1 MGPASRFAR
10 APYAPQRVSR
20 LSRKGLRTSLGA
32 TVTFCSRT
40 RGAHDHEQ
48 RVASPRGGRIG
59 TRARYQAAV
68 MLPRNGFL
76 HESRSSPIIGP
87 GLGRPMSP
95 RFEPIITCGPDTE
108 GYDLPNV
115 ALYKMNGSAS
125 VSRFGRGFGRVTKH
139 RIEEMDA
146 NLQRM
151 GGAAVDFHSVPP
163 LRTTKAP
170 RIGPGP
176 GRPMSPRLA
185 DMSSPLGTD
194 AMYDLPPPEVRSTC
208 PRQPRTTAWDPKL
221 ARFAKEKTFECDE
234 MYDLPPVDTYQKINS
249 ACVTRLG
256 SSGPRIDPLLYKH
269 GEGAD
274 RFYDIPPVEITR
286 PWTPTVHR
294 FGAQVIRPEV
304 ITPIRIPSQ
313 EAPPWLGRLSAYK
326 PRPRTPFFDKNG
338 AHQIL
343 SNAMMRTPSPTRK
356 H

>member
-1 MGPASRFAR
+1 MGPVSRFAR

-151 GGAAVDFHSVPP
+151 GGAAVDFQVSFTLLIRHILHLSRCSGLNV
-163 LRTTKAP
+163 KDFS
-170 RIGPGP
+170 II
-176 GRPMSPRLA
+176 
-185 DMSSPLGTD
+185 
-194 AMYDLPPPEVRSTC
+194 STF
-208 PRQPRTTAWDPKL
+208 L
-221 ARFAKEKTFECDE
+221 
-234 MYDLPPVDTYQKINS
+234 
-249 ACVTRLG
+249 
-256 SSGPRIDPLLYKH
+256 
-269 GEGAD
+269 
-274 RFYDIPPVEITR
+274 
-286 PWTPTVHR
+286 
-294 FGAQVIRPEV
+294 IR
-304 ITPIRIPSQ
+304 
-313 EAPPWLGRLSAYK
+313 W
-326 PRPRTPFFDKNG
+326 FC
-338 AHQIL
+338 
-343 SNAMMRTPSPTRK
+343 
-356 H
+356 

>member
-1 MGPASRFAR
+1 
-10 APYAPQRVSR
+10 
-20 LSRKGLRTSLGA
+20 
-32 TVTFCSRT
+32 
-40 RGAHDHEQ
+40 
-48 RVASPRGGRIG
+48 
-59 TRARYQAAV
+59 
-68 MLPRNGFL
+68 
-76 HESRSSPIIGP
+76 
-87 GLGRPMSP
+87 MSP

-115 ALYKMNGSAS
+115 TLYKMNGSAS

-234 MYDLPPVDTYQKINS
+234 MYDLPSVDTYQKINS

-274 RFYDIPPVEITR
+274 RFYDIPPVEVTR

-304 ITPIRIPSQ
+304 IIPIRIPSQ

-343 SNAMMRTPSPTRK
+343 SNAMLRKPSPTRK